1 MTHLPTPGATGLVAA
16 AVRGD
21 RDAFRS
27 LVEPLLPTALGA
39 ATVLLRSRTEA
50 EDVVQEALF
59 SAWRDL
65 HKLRDA
71 QAFPAWFR
79 RHVVRG
85 AMRRAARRAVVVEL
99 DLDAAAP
106 AGELDRALERRALR
120 RAFGEMHAND
130 RAVLTLRY
138 LWDMSVAETA
148 DMLNVP
154 EGTVKSRLHGAMGRL
169 RAAYAAEER
178 R

>member
-1 MTHLPTPGATGLVAA
+1 MLVAG

-27 LVEPLLPTALGA
+27 LVEPLLPSALGA
-39 ATVLLRSRTEA
+39 ATVLLGSRADA

-65 HKLRDA
+65 HKLRDS

-85 AMRRAARRAVVVEL
+85 ASRRASRRRVVAEL
-99 DLDAAAP
+99 NIDAAAP
-106 AGELDRALERRALR
+106 VGELEHALERRALG
-120 RAFGEMHAND
+120 RAFAMLDAND
-130 RAVLTLRY
+130 RAVLTLRH

-148 DMLNVP
+148 EVLAVP
-154 EGTVKSRLHGAMGRL
+154 QGTVKSRLHGAMDRL
-169 RAAYAAEER
+169 RAACAAEER